1 MKESKHLLGRNR
13 RKYEN
18 IENHQKKLAYEN
30 VILGK
35 KLACSMK
42 RRERGRMSE
51 NSSGRTSERSGFD
64 SPHTANSVN
73 RSGEFDNSLEISQG
87 RPN

>member
-1 MKESKHLLGRNR
+1 
-13 RKYEN
+13 
-18 IENHQKKLAYEN
+18 
-30 VILGK
+30 
-35 KLACSMK
+35 MK

-73 RSGEFDNSLEISQG
+73 RSGEFNDSLEISQG